1 VEQLVEARR
10 GRGGT
15 LIAVTALRRGLQAVA
30 TAMAYVAGWNYV
42 ACALFI
48 TFDVVARSTLGFS
61 SKTTVEITGYSLA
74 FGIAW
79 ALAHTLVQRAHIR
92 VDVLVNRFAA
102 RPRQLLH
109 GLALLLLALFAVF
122 CAWVASELAGES
134 WLFNAHDN
142 SALSIPLILPQG
154 LWSFGIVFFAVLV
167 VVLLVEVG
175 LLLLRGRGDEVER
188 LLGPRT
194 LQDET
199 KEALEAVAMAR
210 EAQR

>member
-1 VEQLVEARR
+1 MSIALAR
-10 GRGGT
+10 GRNPSAAATG
-15 LIAVTALRRGLQAVA
+15 LRLALQRVA
-30 TAMAYVAGWNYV
+30 ALMAYIAGWNYI
-42 ACALFI
+42 ACALFV

-79 ALAHTLVQRAHIR
+79 GLAHALAQRCHIR

-109 GLALLLLALFAVF
+109 GLALLLLLAFAVF
-122 CAWVASELAGES
+122 AAWVASELAGES
-134 WLFNAHDN
+134 WLFDAHDT

-167 VVLLVEVG
+167 FVLFVEVA
-175 LLLLRGRGDEVER
+175 LLLLEGRGEQVEK

-199 KEALEAVAMAR
+199 QEALEAVAMAR
-210 EAQR
+210 ETEPK

>member
-1 VEQLVEARR
+1 MSIAIARR
-10 GRGGT
+10 RNPAAAATGLR
-15 LIAVTALRRGLQAVA
+15 LALQRVAAV
-30 TAMAYVAGWNYV
+30 MAYIAGWNYI

-48 TFDVVARSTLGFS
+48 TFDICARSFLGFS

-79 ALAHTLVQRAHIR
+79 GLAHTLAQRCHIR

-109 GLALLLLALFAVF
+109 GLALLLLLPFAGF
-122 CAWVASELAGES
+122 IAWVASELVGES
-134 WLFNAHDN
+134 WLFDAHDT

-154 LWSFGIVFFAVLV
+154 LWSFGIVFFAVLAF
-167 VVLLVEVG
+167 VLFVEVT
-175 LLLLRGRGDEVER
+175 LLLLDGRGEEVEK

-210 EAQR
+210 EPRG

>member
-1 VEQLVEARR
+1 MSIALARAR
-10 GRGGT
+10 SP
-15 LIAVTALRRGLQAVA
+15 VAVA
-30 TAMAYVAGWNYV
+30 SGLRLALQRIAAVMAYIAGWNYI

-48 TFDVVARSTLGFS
+48 TFDIFARSFLGFS

-79 ALAHTLVQRAHIR
+79 GLAHTLAQRCHIR
-92 VDVLVNRFAA
+92 VDVLVNRFAP

-109 GLALLLLALFAVF
+109 GTALLLLLPFAGF
-122 CAWVASELAGES
+122 IAWVASELVGES
-134 WLFNAHDN
+134 WLFDAHDT

-154 LWSFGIVFFAVLV
+154 LWSFGIVFFAALALVLF
-167 VVLLVEVG
+167 VEVA
-175 LLLLRGRGDEVER
+175 LLLLDGRGEEVEK

-194 LQDET
+194 LHDET

-210 EAQR
+210 GRDT

>member
-1 VEQLVEARR
+1 MSLALARR
-10 GRGGT
+10 RSPVAAATGLR
-15 LIAVTALRRGLQAVA
+15 LALQRVA
-30 TAMAYVAGWNYV
+30 TVMAYIAGWNYI

-48 TFDVVARSTLGFS
+48 TFDICARSFLGFS

-79 ALAHTLVQRAHIR
+79 GLAHTLAQRCHIR

-109 GLALLLLALFAVF
+109 GLALLLLLPFAGF
-122 CAWVASELAGES
+122 IAWVASELVGES
-134 WLFNAHDN
+134 WLFDAHDT

-154 LWSFGIVFFAVLV
+154 LWSFGIVFFAVLAL
-167 VVLLVEVG
+167 VLFVEVT
-175 LLLLRGRGDEVER
+175 LLLLDGRGEEVEK

-210 EAQR
+210 EPHP

>member
-1 VEQLVEARR
+1 VSIAIAQRR
-10 GRGGT
+10 SPVVAATWLR
-15 LIAVTALRRGLQAVA
+15 LALQRIAAV
-30 TAMAYVAGWNYV
+30 MAYVAGWNYI

-48 TFDVVARSTLGFS
+48 TFDICARSFLGFS

-79 ALAHTLVQRAHIR
+79 GLAHTLAQRCHIR
-92 VDVLVNRFAA
+92 VDVLVNRFAP
-102 RPRQLLH
+102 RLRQLLH
-109 GLALLLLALFAVF
+109 ALALLLLLGFAVF
-122 CAWVASELAGES
+122 IAWVASELVGES
-134 WLFNAHDN
+134 WLFDAHDT

-154 LWSFGIVFFAVLV
+154 LWSFGIVFFAVLTL
-167 VVLLVEVG
+167 VLFVEVA
-175 LLLLRGRGDEVER
+175 LLLIDGRGEEVER

-210 EAQR
+210 EPGR

>member
-1 VEQLVEARR
+1 VER
-10 GRGGT
+10 
-15 LIAVTALRRGLQAVA
+15 LIAADDTPNAALAAASRLRRGLQRVA
-30 TAMAYVAGWNYV
+30 TLMGYVAGWNYI

-48 TFDVVARSTLGFS
+48 TFDVVARSAFGFS

-74 FGIAW
+74 GGIAW
-79 ALAHTLVQRAHIR
+79 GLAHALAQRCHIR

-102 RPRQLLH
+102 RPRQFLH
-109 GLALLLLALFAVF
+109 ALALLLLVAFATF
-122 CAWVASELAGES
+122 IAWVATELVGES
-134 WLFNAHDN
+134 WLFDAHDT

-154 LWSFGIVFFAVLV
+154 LWSFGLVFLAVLSF
-167 VVLLVEVG
+167 VLFVEVA
-175 LLLLRGRGDEVER
+175 LLLLSGRGAEVEK

-210 EAQR
+210 ERTA

>member
-1 VEQLVEARR
+1 VERVAARR
-10 GRGGT
+10 PAQGNVVAAAAG
-15 LIAVTALRRGLQAVA
+15 LRRALQAVA
-30 TAMAYVAGWNYV
+30 TVMGYVAGWNYI
-42 ACALFI
+42 ACSLFI
-48 TFDVVARSTLGFS
+48 TFDVVARSALGFS

-79 ALAHTLVQRAHIR
+79 SLAHTLGQRCHIR

-109 GLALLLLALFAVF
+109 ALALLLLACFAVF
-122 CAWVASELAGES
+122 AAWVTSELVGES
-134 WLFNAHDN
+134 WLFDAHDT

-154 LWSFGIVFFAVLV
+154 LWSFGIVFFAVFVLV
-167 VVLLVEVG
+167 LFTEVA
-175 LLLLRGRGDEVER
+175 LLLLTGRGEEVER

-194 LQDET
+194 IQDET

-210 EAQR
+210 EKT

>member
-1 VEQLVEARR
+1 VERVSLALTRVRSPVAAATGLRLALQHV
-10 GRGGT
+10 
-15 LIAVTALRRGLQAVA
+15 AVV
-30 TAMAYVAGWNYV
+30 MAYVAGWNYI

-48 TFDVVARSTLGFS
+48 TFDVVSRSFFGFS

-79 ALAHTLVQRAHIR
+79 GLAHTLAQRCHIR
-92 VDVLVNRFAA
+92 VDVLVNRFAP

-109 GLALLLLALFAVF
+109 GLALLLLLGFAGF
-122 CAWVASELAGES
+122 IAWVASELVGES
-134 WLFNAHDN
+134 WLFDAHDN

-167 VVLLVEVG
+167 IVLFVEVS
-175 LLLLRGRGDEVER
+175 LLLFAGRGEEVER

-194 LQDET
+194 IQDET
-199 KEALEAVAMAR
+199 QETLEAVAMAR
-210 EAQR
+210 QKA